1 MLSGLN
7 ELLAATVLFVG
18 AHFLLS
24 SLQVRAGLVR
34 RYGEGRFRGLY
45 SLVVAVAFVWM
56 VFAHGSAPYVELW
69 PAGPGLR
76 WIPLIVMPFA
86 FILAVAGIT
95 TRSPTLAGFES
106 AAGDELNPAPGILR
120 VTRHP
125 FLWGTALW
133 AASHLIATG
142 TAASAILTGGIL
154 VLSLGGMWHI
164 DQRREASLGAAWG
177 PVKLTTSVIP
187 FAALL
192 TGRTEMDWAG
202 LGWWRPLIGLLLF
215 AVMLGAHGVIFG
227 ANPLPLG
234 LMR

>member
-1 MLSGLN
+1 MLNGLN

-24 SLQVRAGLVR
+24 SLQLRGTLVQ

-56 VFAHGSAPYVELW
+56 VFAYGGAPYLELW
-69 PAGPGLR
+69 PVTPGLR
-76 WIPLIVMPFA
+76 WVPLIVMPFA
-86 FILAVAGIT
+86 FILVVAGIT

-133 AASHLIATG
+133 AASHLLVRG
-142 TAASAILTGGIL
+142 DAASAILMGGIL

-164 DQRREASLGAAWG
+164 DHRREATLGAAWG
-177 PVKLTTSVIP
+177 PIKLTTSTLP

-192 TGRTEMDWAG
+192 SGRTEMDWAG
-202 LGWWRPLIGLLLF
+202 LGWWRPLLGLILF

-227 ANPLPLG
+227 VSPLPAG
-234 LMR
+234 IH

>member
-24 SLQVRAGLVR
+24 SQQVRGNLVQ

-56 VFAHGSAPYVELW
+56 VFAYGGAPHMELW
-69 PAGPGLR
+69 APEPALR
-76 WIPLIVMPFA
+76 WVPLVAMPFS
-86 FILAVAGIT
+86 FILVVAGIT
-95 TRSPTLAGFES
+95 TRSPTLAGFET

-125 FLWGTALW
+125 FLWGTTLW
-133 AASHLIATG
+133 AASHMIANG
-142 TAASAILTGGIL
+142 DAATAVMTGGIL
-154 VLSLGGMWHI
+154 VLSLGGMQHI

-192 TGRTEMDWAG
+192 SGRTEMDWAG
-202 LGWWRPLIGLLLF
+202 LGWWRPLLGLVLF
-215 AVMLGAHGVIFG
+215 AVTLGAHSVIFG
-227 ANPLPLG
+227 VSPLPVG
-234 LMR
+234 LMH